1 MKLLDKL
8 LNNIRFDK
16 KYVLFSLI
24 LVILGIITG
33 SLFIVILNST
43 DKNLVI
49 EYISAFIENIK
60 NSSINNL
67 DLLKNAV
74 ISNYIVIFILLIVGF
89 TSFLFP
95 INVLILFY
103 KSFIIGFSL
112 SSFILTY
119 GIRGTLLSIFYVLP
133 HLLIN
138 ILIFCLLTAFTLKI
152 SISMIKCV
160 IKRKDV
166 NMRQYFNKYS
176 SIIIMSI
183 IIITLTSLY
192 ESYVAPYLLKL
203 IVNLIIFS

>member
-8 LNNIRFDK
+8 LNNIKFDK

-24 LVILGIITG
+24 LIILGIITG

-49 EYISAFIENIK
+49 EYISAFMENIK

-74 ISNYIVIFILLIVGF
+74 ISNYIVIFILLIIGF

-119 GIRGTLLSIFYVLP
+119 GIKGTLLSIFYMLP

-166 NMRQYFNKYS
+166 NMRMYFNKYL
-176 SIIIMSI
+176 SIIIFSFLI
-183 IIITLTSLY
+183 LILTSLY
-192 ESYVAPYLLKL
+192 EGYVAPYILKL
-203 IVNLIIFS
+203 IVNIII

>member
-8 LNNIRFDK
+8 LNNIKFDK

-49 EYISAFIENIK
+49 EYISAFIDNIK

-67 DLLKNAV
+67 DLLKNTI
-74 ISNYIVIFILLIVGF
+74 ISNYIVIFLLLIIGF

-119 GIRGTLLSIFYVLP
+119 GIKGTLLSIFYILP

-160 IKRKDV
+160 INRKDV
-166 NMRQYFNKYS
+166 NMRLYFNKYL

-192 ESYVAPYLLKL
+192 EAYIAPYLLKL
-203 IVNLIIFS
+203 IVNLII

>member
-16 KYVLFSLI
+16 KYVLFSLV

-49 EYISAFIENIK
+49 EYISDFIDNIK

-67 DLLKNAV
+67 DLLKNAI
-74 ISNYIVIFILLIVGF
+74 ISNYIAIFILLIVGF

-119 GIRGTLLSIFYVLP
+119 GIKGTLLSIFYILP

-160 IKRKDV
+160 VKRKDV
-166 NMRQYFNKYS
+166 NMRQYFNKYL

-192 ESYVAPYLLKL
+192 EAYVAPYLLKL
-203 IVNLIIFS
+203 IVNLII

>member
-60 NSSINNL
+60 NNSIDNL
-67 DLLKNAV
+67 DLLKNAL
-74 ISNYIVIFILLIVGF
+74 ISNYIVIFILLIIGF
-89 TSFLFP
+89 SSFLFP

-119 GIRGTLLSIFYVLP
+119 GIKGSLLSIFYILP

-166 NMRQYFNKYS
+166 NMRQYFNKYL

-192 ESYVAPYLLKL
+192 EAYVAPYLLKL
-203 IVNLIIFS
+203 IVNLII

>member
-33 SLFIVILNST
+33 SLFVVILNST

-49 EYISAFIENIK
+49 EYISSFIDNIK
-60 NSSINNL
+60 NNSINNL
-67 DLLKNAV
+67 DLLKNAL
-74 ISNYIVIFILLIVGF
+74 INNYIFIFLLFIIGF

-95 INVLILFY
+95 INILLLFY
-103 KSFIIGFSL
+103 KSFIIGFTL

-119 GIRGTLLSIFYVLP
+119 GIKGAILSVLYIFP
-133 HLLIN
+133 HLIIN

-152 SISMIKCV
+152 SINMIKC
-160 IKRKDV
+160 IIQKKDV
-166 NMRQYFNKYS
+166 NMRQYFNKYFS
-176 SIIIMSI
+176 VYIVSIIVIC
-183 IIITLTSLY
+183 LTAMY
-192 ESYVAPYLLKL
+192 ETYICPYLLKL
-203 IVNLIIFS
+203 IVNLII

>member
-16 KYVLFSLI
+16 KYVLFSFI

-49 EYISAFIENIK
+49 EYISTFIDNIK

-67 DLLKNAV
+67 DLLKNAI
-74 ISNYIVIFILLIVGF
+74 ISNYIVIFIPLIIGF

-119 GIRGTLLSIFYVLP
+119 GIKGTFLSIFYILP

-166 NMRQYFNKYS
+166 NMRQYFNKYL

-192 ESYVAPYLLKL
+192 EAYVSPYILKL
-203 IVNLIIFS
+203 IVNLII

>member
-24 LVILGIITG
+24 LVVLGIVTG
-33 SLFIVILNST
+33 SLFIVILNNT

-49 EYISAFIENIK
+49 EYISDFTSNIK

-67 DLLKNAV
+67 DLLKNAL
-74 ISNYIVIFILLIVGF
+74 INNYIVIFLLLIIGF

-95 INVLILFY
+95 INVLVLFY
-103 KSFIIGFSL
+103 KSFIIGFCL

-119 GIRGTLLSIFYVLP
+119 GIKGSLLSIFYILP

-160 IKRKDV
+160 IKKKDV
-166 NMRQYFNKYS
+166 NMRQYFNKYL

-183 IIITLTSLY
+183 VIITLTSLY
-192 ESYVAPYLLKL
+192 EAYVVPYLLKL
-203 IVNLIIFS
+203 IVNLII

>member
-49 EYISAFIENIK
+49 EYITAFIDNIK
-60 NSSINNL
+60 NSSIDNL
-67 DLLKNAV
+67 DLLKNAL

-119 GIRGTLLSIFYVLP
+119 SIKGTLLSIFYILP
-133 HLLIN
+133 HLIIN

-166 NMRQYFNKYS
+166 NMRQYFNKYL

-192 ESYVAPYLLKL
+192 EGYVTPYLLKL
-203 IVNLIIFS
+203 IVNLII

>member
-1 MKLLDKL
+1 MKLMDKL
-8 LNNIRFDK
+8 LCNIRFDK

-67 DLLKNAV
+67 DLLKNAI
-74 ISNYIVIFILLIVGF
+74 ISNYIVIFVLLIVGF
-89 TSFLFP
+89 TLFLFP

-119 GIRGTLLSIFYVLP
+119 GIKGTLLSIFYILP

-166 NMRQYFNKYS
+166 NMRQYFNKYL

-192 ESYVAPYLLKL
+192 EAYVAPYLLKL
-203 IVNLIIFS
+203 IVNLII

>member
-49 EYISAFIENIK
+49 EYISAFIDNIK
-60 NSSINNL
+60 NSGINNL
-67 DLLKNAV
+67 DLLKNAI
-74 ISNYIVIFILLIVGF
+74 ISNYIVIFILLIIGF

-119 GIRGTLLSIFYVLP
+119 GIKGTLLSIIYILP

-166 NMRQYFNKYS
+166 NMRQYFNKYL

-192 ESYVAPYLLKL
+192 EAYVAPYLLKL
-203 IVNLIIFS
+203 IVNLII